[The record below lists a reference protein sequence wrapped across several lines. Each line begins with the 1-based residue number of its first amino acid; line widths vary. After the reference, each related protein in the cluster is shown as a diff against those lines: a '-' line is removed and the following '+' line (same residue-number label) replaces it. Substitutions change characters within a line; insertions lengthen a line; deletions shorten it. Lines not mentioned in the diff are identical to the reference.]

1 MDQSGNNPF
10 KTSYPHLL
18 HQLIVVDPQEKQ
30 ISSTK
35 AHSLVKTS
43 PHFKGRADRAKMRLK
58 ALSEALNQTDWRLC
72 FNFCY
77 EEFLDMHSLFETAQP
92 PLKYKTDSSQKVLNC
107 IKDYW
112 RKNNDGP
119 LATMDAGANVH
130 LLYRPDQKEQREN
143 IKNLLIDYNVLS
155 SL

>member
-1 MDQSGNNPF
+1 
-10 KTSYPHLL
+10 
-18 HQLIVVDPQEKQ
+18 
-30 ISSTK
+30 
-35 AHSLVKTS
+35 
-43 PHFKGRADRAKMRLK
+43 MRLK

-143 IKNLLIDYNVLS
+143 IKNL
-155 SL
+155 